1 MGELYGVSMMSME
14 LACGLQTSSTVASEQ
29 AIRSLQSTLP
39 PVRKQAPLE
48 VDNVQPN
55 LLLAPN
61 DAGFTFFS
69 LQLSNCFAYSVER
82 SLLETREVCCDCLV
96 PGLYL
101 LKSGRSV
108 RYCGHFL

>member
-1 MGELYGVSMMSME
+1 ME
-14 LACGLQTSSTVASEQ
+14 LANDLQTSSTVASEQ

-61 DAGFTFFS
+61 DAGNSSSALRLPF
-69 LQLSNCFAYSVER
+69 
-82 SLLETREVCCDCLV
+82 
-96 PGLYL
+96 GL
-101 LKSGRSV
+101 
-108 RYCGHFL
+108 